1 MTATDLT
8 APATDAGAGTAGAP
22 PKLRRRPALAILGI
36 GLIAAGGLTTAAI
49 VTALDSNTAV
59 VVPAEAI
66 YRGQQITAEDLTTAP
81 VSGLPGAALIGA
93 DDADTLIGQTAA
105 TDLPAGVPIT
115 SGSVTSQPV
124 PAPGTAVVGLLLTP
138 AQVPTVTL
146 TPGDAVRIVATPR
159 LQDDPPGTDQVA
171 SVSATVVS
179 TTTDEVSGNT
189 IVNVAT
195 ASEDSAG
202 LAALAATGR
211 IALILDG
218 AGE

>member
-1 MTATDLT
+1 MVSWVVQSGVIITLLFFYLT
-8 APATDAGAGTAGAP
+8 G
-22 PKLRRRPALAILGI
+22 
-36 GLIAAGGLTTAAI
+36 AAI
-49 VTALDSNTAV
+49 IFG
-59 VVPAEAI
+59 AEI
-66 YRGQQITAEDLTTAP
+66 N
-81 VSGLPGAALIGA
+81 AALE
-93 DDADTLIGQTAA
+93 
-105 TDLPAGVPIT
+105 
-115 SGSVTSQPV
+115 
-124 PAPGTAVVGLLLTP
+124 
-138 AQVPTVTL
+138 
-146 TPGDAVRIVATPR
+146 ATPR